1 MIRIAML
8 LLIAAGVAGFG
19 VIAWLVMP
27 TENATAA
34 AAAPTVTRLSVLVA
48 ARQLHPGLLLKPEDI
63 TVRDVPEE
71 KLSIGHVLDQADGK
85 RALIGGMVLRNLSPG
100 DVLRLPTDVLRPAD
114 HGFLSAVLTPGSRA
128 VSVAVDLVSG
138 AAGLIWPGDRVDLIL
153 TQTLEDP
160 NTPLGRRVVA
170 ETVLRNVRVIAIDQQ
185 LAQGMSG
192 ASGDAA
198 PARTVTLEVSSE
210 HAEHVQVATRL
221 GRLSLV
227 VRSAEPGGAVE
238 PHTNGT
244 YAGDVSNALV
254 ARKGPTAASTIKVF
268 PGTGD
273 GREFKF

>member
-8 LLIAAGVAGFG
+8 LLIAAGIAGFG

-27 TENATAA
+27 TESATAA
-34 AAAPTVTRLSVLVA
+34 AAAPTITRVAVLVA
-48 ARQLHPGLLLKPEDI
+48 ARQLHPGLLVKPEDV
-63 TVRDVPEE
+63 TVREVPEE
-71 KLSIGHVLDQADGK
+71 KLSIGHVLDQADNR

-100 DVLRLPTDVLRPAD
+100 DVIRLPTDILRPAD

-153 TQTLEDP
+153 TQSLDDP
-160 NTPLGRRVVA
+160 NTPAGRRVVA
-170 ETVLRNVRVIAIDQQ
+170 ETVLWNVRVIAIDQQ

-192 ASGDAA
+192 VSGEAA

-227 VRSAEPGGAVE
+227 VRSAEPGTAAE
-238 PHTNGT
+238 AHTNGT

-254 ARKGPTAASTIKVF
+254 APKGPAAASTIKVF
-268 PGTGD
+268 QGSGD

>member
-27 TENATAA
+27 TESATAA
-34 AAAPTVTRLSVLVA
+34 ATAPAVNRVAVLVA

-63 TVRDVPEE
+63 TVREVPEE
-71 KLSIGHVLDQADGK
+71 KLSIGHVLDQADSK

-100 DVLRLPTDVLRPAD
+100 DVMRLPTDVLRPSD

-153 TQTLEDP
+153 TQTLDDP
-160 NTPLGRRVVA
+160 TTPLGRRVVA
-170 ETVLRNVRVIAIDQQ
+170 ETVLWNVRVIAIDQQ

-192 ASGDAA
+192 APDAA

-227 VRSAEPGGAVE
+227 VRSAEPGTAAE
-238 PHTNGT
+238 SHTNGT
-244 YAGDVSNALV
+244 YAGDVSNAFV
-254 ARKGPTAASTIKVF
+254 APKGPPASSTIKVYQ
-268 PGTGD
+268 GSGD